1 MGDVMSHGYSYFAS
15 RSSPLEGGIM
25 QVSISTPQSTLDER
39 KAWSEPAIVLE
50 RSLLV
55 SAQGPNPG
63 GPNFGPPQ
71 QGFIGPLNTSG
82 NSGHCV

>member
-1 MGDVMSHGYSYFAS
+1 
-15 RSSPLEGGIM
+15 M
-25 QVSISTPQSTLDER
+25 QVSISSPQSTPDER

-63 GPNFGPPQ
+63 GPNFGPQ
-71 QGFIGPLNTSG
+71 QPGFIGPLNTSG
-82 NSGHCV
+82 GTGNCR